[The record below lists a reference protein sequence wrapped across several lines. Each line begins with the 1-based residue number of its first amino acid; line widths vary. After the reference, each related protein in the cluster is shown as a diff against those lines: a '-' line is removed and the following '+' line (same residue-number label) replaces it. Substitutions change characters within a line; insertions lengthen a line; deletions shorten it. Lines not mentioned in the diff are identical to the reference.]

1 MNIMSKLSI
10 PNKIP
15 FMCLDGVFLIK
26 NCILPLHIFEHRY
39 REMLEFVLSSSR
51 IFGISSSKFSLYD
64 SSKCYSSIGIVQSCK
79 TNDDGTSD
87 LMLAGLSKVLVKK
100 VYFNKPY
107 LQASID
113 LVNLTENNFDVD
125 EIVGKKIKESL
136 NDDEKYSNILQNL
149 KSFTC
154 DDSKIDFAT
163 SIISN
168 NARLQKNIFNCV
180 DIKDKIELFKK
191 I

>member
-1 MNIMSKLSI
+1 MNKLSI
-10 PNKIP
+10 PSKIP

-26 NCILPLHIFEHRY
+26 NCILPLHIFEIRY

-51 IFGISSSKFSLYD
+51 IFGISSSKFLLYD
-64 SSKCYSSIGIVQSCK
+64 SAKCYSSIGIVQSCK

-87 LMLAGLSKVLVKK
+87 LMLLGLSKVLIKK

-107 LQASID
+107 LQASIE
-113 LVNLTENNFDVD
+113 LVNSVENNLNIE
-125 EIVGKKIKESL
+125 EIVNKKIKESI
-136 NDDEKYSNILQNL
+136 NDIEKSSNIIKNL
-149 KSFTC
+149 KSFKC

-163 SIISN
+163 SIITDN
-168 NARLQKNIFNCV
+168 TRLQKNIFNCV
-180 DIKDKIELFKK
+180 NIDDKIELFKK

>member
-10 PNKIP
+10 PSKIP

-87 LMLAGLSKVLVKK
+87 LMLAGLSKVLIKK

-113 LVNLTENNFDVD
+113 LVNLTKNNFDVD
-125 EIVGKKIKESL
+125 EIVGKKIKESII
-136 NDDEKYSNILQNL
+136 DAEKYNNILQNL

-168 NARLQKNIFNCV
+168 NTRLQKNIFNCV

>member
-10 PNKIP
+10 PSKIP

-113 LVNLTENNFDVD
+113 LVNLTENNFDSTLD
-125 EIVGKKIKESL
+125 
-136 NDDEKYSNILQNL
+136 
-149 KSFTC
+149 T
-154 DDSKIDFAT
+154 
-163 SIISN
+163 
-168 NARLQKNIFNCV
+168 
-180 DIKDKIELFKK
+180 
-191 I
+191 